1 MLKALFDWVNVRAP
15 LDSPSSHNRHASTAK
30 YVTDVSQKA
39 VAHVIPLPGQ
49 VHAPS
54 GVHALA
60 GVIQQAP
67 ADQGSRDEVALTYA
81 MVKA

>member
-1 MLKALFDWVNVRAP
+1 MLKALFDWVNLRAP
-15 LDSPSSHNRHASTAK
+15 LDSPSSHTGHANTAK

-39 VAHVIPLPGQ
+39 VAHVIPLLGQ
-49 VHAPS
+49 VHAHS

-67 ADQGSRDEVALTYA
+67 TDQGTLDAVALTYA